1 MTGTGYMWAHVASLV
16 THLAYVPY
24 MTLLWMMRAR
34 YHVAFSLAVWTM
46 LNSVIYHVC
55 YSSEG
60 SLCTIDLTVSSH
72 DDTATAEFG
81 FVTYSV
87 IALRIESVMVHNM
100 VLILMFV
107 FYTLLRKLTG
117 SIFVLIGVQAV
128 LLPVVFYRGFDD
140 SYNKWYFVASLLVSG
155 GSLGAYYAPQYTVFH
170 PIWHVLG
177 GAGLYI
183 AYALLFFSEKNLE
196 RSILQLQNPKSLIVN
211 NDQQRRVVTAM

>member
-155 GSLGAYYAPQYTVFH
+155 GSLGA
-170 PIWHVLG
+170 
-177 GAGLYI
+177 GLYI